1 MPLLPAAS
9 NRLFVGNLSYNTTAE
24 GLGKHFA
31 QLDGFKAANVA
42 FDPRRQ
48 ASRGFGF
55 VEFESVEAAQ
65 RAKEVG
71 GAISSVAAAAQ
82 PACGRCHEQQLW
94 RLMASA
100 FSVPCQVHPCMPFI
114 LLPCMAATRGRLC
127 YWRCV
132 SAIAQLC
139 LQC

>member
-1 MPLLPAAS
+1 LLPAAS

-31 QLDGFKAANVA
+31 QLDGFLAANVA

-65 RAKEVG
+65 RAREVG
-71 GAISSVAAAAQ
+71 GGSASRGGAAAS
-82 PACGRCHEQQLW
+82 GKRREHG
-94 RLMASA
+94 S
-100 FSVPCQVHPCMPFI
+100 
-114 LLPCMAATRGRLC
+114 
-127 YWRCV
+127 
-132 SAIAQLC
+132 
-139 LQC
+139 